1 MPLFENDNDKLQAFM
16 EQLNLA
22 VQSTRKIDD
31 SVTSRSNGS
40 RTTPYGNSKVAK
52 VETQFNDETKQID
65 KKNVQAILAEG
76 LKIQSNKDATTANIK
91 LQDNADVGDNSIAID
106 TFDISVDAYGN
117 DKITKQGLSETVV
130 LE

>member
-76 LKIQSNKDATTANIK
+76 LKIQSNQDATTANIK

>member
-52 VETQFNDETKQID
+52 AETQFNDETKQID

-76 LKIQSNKDATTANIK
+76 LKIQSNQDATTANIK